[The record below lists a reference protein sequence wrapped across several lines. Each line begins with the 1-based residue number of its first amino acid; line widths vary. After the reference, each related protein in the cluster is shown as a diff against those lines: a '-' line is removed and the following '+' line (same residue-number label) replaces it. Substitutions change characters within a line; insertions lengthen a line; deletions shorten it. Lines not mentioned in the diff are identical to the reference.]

1 MINTYNGFLIH
12 ARDYKETS
20 SIINIF
26 TSEIGIKSLI
36 FKGKYT
42 NKERFR
48 FSIFNEYSFTY
59 NDNYNLPFVS
69 KFELINQH
77 VFERKYYL
85 LGLYINELLYKTLRE
100 GYDFEKIYVHYKE
113 FLISIST
120 SNDSLA
126 RLALLFE
133 KRLLQDLG
141 YELSLQENQYL
152 IEDRYYN
159 YDLGVGFKVQS
170 SDKNNYSILGKD
182 LQSFFLNT
190 LTSEKSISNL
200 RLIMKK
206 VFRQIYPELDLLGDK
221 LF

>member
-1 MINTYNGFLIH
+1 MIHTYNGFLIH

-26 TSEIGIKSLI
+26 TSEIGIKSFI

-42 NKERFR
+42 NKDRFR

-59 NDNYNLPFVS
+59 NDKYNLPFVS

-77 VFERKYYL
+77 VFDRKYYL

-100 GYDFEKIYVHYKE
+100 GYDFEKIYIHYKE
-113 FLISIST
+113 FLISISN
-120 SNDSLA
+120 SDYSIA

-141 YELSLQENQYL
+141 YELLLQENQLL
-152 IEDRYYN
+152 IEDGYYI
-159 YDLGVGFKVQS
+159 YDFGEGFKIQS

-182 LQSFFLNT
+182 LQSFFMNT
-190 LTSEKSISNL
+190 LTSERSISNL
-200 RLIMKK
+200 RLIIKK
-206 VFRQIYPELDLLGDK
+206 VFKQIYPKLDLLGDK